1 MSKKTIRTFSQEC
14 LLETAQLVIDQ
25 GYTHDESAKVM
36 GVGLQP
42 LENEWNSFNNN
53 VKLYVLSNPQWRQNS
68 LRLGSKE
75 A

>member
-25 GYTHDESAKVM
+25 GYTHAESAKVM

-42 LENEWNSFNNN
+42 LENE
-53 VKLYVLSNPQWRQNS
+53 
-68 LRLGSKE
+68 
-75 A
+75 